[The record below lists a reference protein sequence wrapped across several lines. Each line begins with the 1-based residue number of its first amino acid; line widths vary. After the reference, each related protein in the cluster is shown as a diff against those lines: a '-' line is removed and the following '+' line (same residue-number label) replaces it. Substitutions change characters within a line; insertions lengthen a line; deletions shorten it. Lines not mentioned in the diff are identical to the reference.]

1 MRRVN
6 FIATADGYLNLGPR
20 RVRCALGKAGVTP
33 AAAKREGDLA
43 SPIGVWPIRR
53 VLYRPDRGAAPETAL
68 PVQALSADDGWCDA
82 PGDPQYNLQVKRP
95 YRASN
100 EELWRADH
108 LYDLLVVI
116 GFNDDPVV
124 RGKGSAIFLHVAR
137 PGYGPT
143 AGCVA
148 IAMADWHELLPLL
161 APGDTITIKT

>member
-1 MRRVN
+1 MNLIVTSTGGHSALLDWGHGARRA
-6 FIATADGYLNLGPR
+6 ATGHSGIGDKRAEGD
-20 RVRCALGKAGVTP
+20 GVTP
-33 AAAKREGDLA
+33 
-43 SPIGVWPIRR
+43 IGMYPLRR
-53 VLYRPDRGAAPETAL
+53 LLYRLDRVGVPHTRLVSAPIA
-68 PVQALSADDGWCDA
+68 PDDGWCDA

-148 IAMADWHELLPLL
+148 IAMADWHDLLPLL
-161 APGDTITIKT
+161 APGDTITIRV